1 MKSLFRIAIS
11 VLGTALMATQ
21 VVGISAADAVPLQ
34 GSSGSFEQAM
44 PLTPAQKEIQR
55 LFKQISFNSV
65 VAGKHGEKLESF
77 GRVGS
82 HLHYQTHA
90 AELMGAKDAINAMG
104 SDFRQ
109 LQELRPSAL
118 PWQQTLIDRME
129 PALVGLAGQA
139 TEAIEQLNVDRRQLS
154 SQEYRDAVGNLYAYT
169 SHVRNL
175 ISVNL
180 DYAEAR
186 ERLNQLDA
194 AADQAVANLSP
205 APEGARV
212 SPKAAKGLELR
223 VRSELLKLSYYGVFD
238 HLAFQTDGDQVKLTG
253 EVSWPALKTDAER
266 AVRSVEGVSVVTSD
280 IQILPLSPND
290 NRIRTATY
298 WAVYGDSAL
307 ARYRL
312 NPHPPIRI
320 IVANGNVM
328 LKGVVSN
335 ETDKTIAYMRASS
348 VPGVFSVTNYLQVG
362 S

>member
-1 MKSLFRIAIS
+1 MKSFRIAIS
-11 VLGTALMATQ
+11 VLGMAFMATQ

-34 GSSGSFEQAM
+34 DSSGSFEQAM
-44 PLTPAQKEIQR
+44 PLTPAQREIQR
-55 LFKQISFNSV
+55 LFKQISSNAV

-77 GRVGS
+77 ARVGS

-90 AELMGAKDAINAMG
+90 AELMRAKDAINAMG

-109 LQELRPSAL
+109 VQELRLSAL
-118 PWQQTLIDRME
+118 PWQQTLIDRIE

-139 TEAIEQLNVDRRQLS
+139 TEAIEQLNMDRRQLS
-154 SQEYRDAVGNLYAYT
+154 SQEYRDAIGKLYGYA
-169 SHVRNL
+169 SQVRNL

-194 AADQAVANLSP
+194 ATDQPLANLSP
-205 APEGARV
+205 AWEGARV
-212 SPKAAKGLELR
+212 SPKASKSLEQR
-223 VRSELLKLSYYGVFD
+223 VRSELLKLPYYGVFD
-238 HLAFQTDGDQVKLTG
+238 HLAFQTDGDQVKLSG

-266 AVRSVEGVSVVTSD
+266 AVRRVEGVSIVTSNV
-280 IQILPLSPND
+280 QVLPFSAND
-290 NRIRTATY
+290 NHIRRATY

-320 IVANGNVM
+320 IVANGNVT
-328 LKGVVSN
+328 LKGVVSS
-335 ETDKTIAYMRASS
+335 EMDKTIAYMRASS
-348 VPGVFSVTNYLQVG
+348 VPGVFSVTNNLQVG